1 MAERPSSSYR
11 YVRMVAGFCGMIL
24 LAAGSALILGEI
36 LYMARQSGAS
46 SLTEFDGPALLVL
59 FAVTASVLGV
69 VILVTARR
77 MIRGR
82 R

>member
-1 MAERPSSSYR
+1 
-11 YVRMVAGFCGMIL
+11 MIL

-36 LYMARQSGAS
+36 FYRARQFGAS

-59 FAVTASVLGV
+59 FAVTTSVLAV
-69 VILVTARR
+69 VILVVVRR
-77 MIRGR
+77 MTRGR